1 MHLGCL
7 FHYRSKEF
15 LNSSMASSYHTQ
27 STADAVADSSIKIEP
42 RDHTQ
47 RSQRIETPTTV
58 GNVQPRHF
66 CIAFT
71 NNPRMLRKASQ
82 ELSFVEATN
91 IPVSTKNYLK

>member
-1 MHLGCL
+1 
-7 FHYRSKEF
+7 
-15 LNSSMASSYHTQ
+15 MAFSYHTR
-27 STADAVADSSIKIEP
+27 STASAIVDSSIKIEP

-58 GNVQPRHF
+58 GNVQPRNF

-82 ELSFVEATN
+82 ELSFVAATN
-91 IPVSTKNYLK
+91 IPVSAKIYLK